1 MAARPTSSARRAN
14 QLRPIRIKRNFTRSA
29 PGSVL
34 MEMGKTVVLCT
45 ASVEEHVP
53 AWMTGRGRGW
63 MTAEYNMLPHSTT
76 PRRRRERGKTD
87 GRTIEIQ
94 RLIGRSLR
102 AVANLD
108 ALGERTIQIDCDVLQ
123 ADGGTRTASIS
134 GALVAVVDALRAS
147 GVRVSATGQY
157 PLNDSLAAIS
167 VGLVAGRCLLDLDYE
182 LDSAAEVF
190 DVDVKLGALDR
201 LALFG
206 EEVAHRV
213 DEGVEPSSGGVRVGA
228 QVHRA
233 TQTRLGS
240 RVITAVHRDLVH
252 RVQGRVGGIEVFVVH
267 VQRHDRP
274 V

>member
-182 LDSAAEVF
+182 LDSAAEVDMNVVMTGKGRYVEIQGSGEEASF
-190 DVDVKLGALDR
+190 DGKQLDR
-201 LALFG
+201 LLQLARSGIKQLGQAQQDAL
-206 EEVAHRV
+206 
-213 DEGVEPSSGGVRVGA
+213 
-228 QVHRA
+228 
-233 TQTRLGS
+233 
-240 RVITAVHRDLVH
+240 
-252 RVQGRVGGIEVFVVH
+252 GRHWPF
-267 VQRHDRP
+267 
-274 V
+274 

>member
-182 LDSAAEVF
+182 LDSAAEVDMNVVMTGKGRYVEIQGSGEEASF
-190 DVDVKLGALDR
+190 DGQQLDR
-201 LALFG
+201 LLQLARSGIKQLGQAQQDAL
-206 EEVAHRV
+206 
-213 DEGVEPSSGGVRVGA
+213 
-228 QVHRA
+228 
-233 TQTRLGS
+233 
-240 RVITAVHRDLVH
+240 
-252 RVQGRVGGIEVFVVH
+252 GRHWPF
-267 VQRHDRP
+267 
-274 V
+274 

>member
-87 GRTIEIQ
+87 GRTTEIQ

-102 AVANLD
+102 AVANLE

-147 GVRVSATGQY
+147 GVRVSAAGQY

-182 LDSAAEVF
+182 LDSAAEVDMNVVMTGKGRYVEIQGSGEEASF
-190 DVDVKLGALDR
+190 DGKQLDR
-201 LALFG
+201 LLQLARSGIKQLGQAQQDAL
-206 EEVAHRV
+206 
-213 DEGVEPSSGGVRVGA
+213 
-228 QVHRA
+228 
-233 TQTRLGS
+233 
-240 RVITAVHRDLVH
+240 
-252 RVQGRVGGIEVFVVH
+252 GRHWPF
-267 VQRHDRP
+267 
-274 V
+274 